1 MGTFMSNKSHASN
14 LLKYNAV
21 DDKASALLSTGHGGK
36 PDHTHDEPKQLDSRR
51 FNSRNDPNRLANDES
66 EASIKRRRES
76 YAIQAAK
83 NKAARYAK
91 TPAGR
96 KEERDRAN
104 KAPRSTIKLNKKK

>member
-36 PDHTHDEPKQLDSRR
+36 PDHTHDEPEQLDPRR
-51 FNSRNDPNRLANDES
+51 FNSRTDPNATATDLPKE
-66 EASIKRRRES
+66 EAEKRRKS
-76 YAIQAAK
+76 DAIKAAK

-96 KEERDRAN
+96 REARNKVN
-104 KAPRSTIKLNKKK
+104 KAPRSNIKLNKKK